1 MTMNLVTATDSYK
14 VTHFKQYPP
23 KTTQM
28 FSYIES
34 RGGVY
39 GETKFFGLQYLLKT
53 WLENPVTKDNVL
65 EAEELLKAHFG
76 SDYFPKDG
84 WLKVVENYDGLPPV
98 KIRAVP
104 EGMVIPTHNVLVT
117 VESTDEDLFWL
128 PGWLETQL
136 LRTVWYGTTVA
147 TVSYSIKKLI
157 LGFLE
162 RTADDPKAEIAFK
175 LHDFGARG
183 VSSAESA
190 GLGGCAHLTNFMG
203 SDTIEALLF
212 ARKYYGEPMAAF
224 SIPAMEHSTVTSWGK
239 ANEAQAYG
247 NFVSQFGKPGALIA
261 AVSDSYDIYN
271 AVEHIWG
278 EQLKQQV
285 QDSGAT
291 IVVRPDSGDPPLIVL
306 RTLQLL
312 ESKYGASKNSKGY
325 KVLNGM
331 RVIQGDGI
339 NEDSIRRILDLA
351 ERYEYSATNIA
362 FGMGGALLQQV
373 NRDTQK
379 FAMKCSEV
387 VVDGVP
393 RPVSKDPVT
402 DPGKKSKTGRLEL
415 YRVNNRFVTSADD
428 VEGEKVLRTVYENGK
443 LLVGDSLAEI
453 RARN

>member
-1 MTMNLVTATDSYK
+1 MNLVTATDSYK
-14 VTHFKQYPP
+14 ITHFKQYPP
-23 KTTQM
+23 NTTQM

-53 WLENPVTKDNVL
+53 WLENPVTKGNVL
-65 EAEELLKAHFG
+65 EAEELFKAHFG
-76 SDYFPKDG
+76 ADYFPKDG
-84 WLKVVENYDGLPPV
+84 WLKIVEKYDGLPPV

-104 EGMVIPTHNVLVT
+104 EGMVVPTHNVLVT
-117 VESTDEDLFWL
+117 VESTDEELFWL
-128 PGWLETQL
+128 PSWLETQL

-147 TVSYSIKKLI
+147 TVSHSIKKLI
-157 LGFLE
+157 LSFLE
-162 RTADDPKAEIAFK
+162 RTADDPKAEISFK

-212 ARKYYGEPMAAF
+212 ARKYYHEPMAAF

-239 ANEAQAYG
+239 ENEADAYA
-247 NFVSQFGKPGALIA
+247 NFVAQFGKPGTLIA

-278 EQLKQQV
+278 EELKQQV

-325 KVLNGM
+325 KVINGM

-387 VVDGVP
+387 VVDGVA
-393 RPVSKDPVT
+393 RPVSKDPIT

-415 YRVNNRFVTSADD
+415 YRMGNRFVTSAEKLD
-428 VEGEKVLRTVYENGK
+428 GESVLRTVYENGK
-443 LLVGDSLAEI
+443 LLVDETLSEV
-453 RARN
+453 RARG

>member
-203 SDTIEALLF
+203 SDTIEALQF
-212 ARKYYGEPMAAF
+212 ARKYYSEPTAAF

-239 ANEAQAYG
+239 ANEAKAYG

-278 EQLKQQV
+278 EQLKDQV
-285 QDSGAT
+285 QKSGAT

-325 KVLNGM
+325 KVINGM

-387 VVDGVP
+387 VVDGAP

-415 YRVNNRFVTSADD
+415 YRVNNRFVTSADE
-428 VEGEKVLRTVYENGK
+428 VQGKQVLRTVYENGE
-443 LLVGDSLAEI
+443 LLVDDSLATI
-453 RARN
+453 RSR

>member
-1 MTMNLVTATDSYK
+1 MNLVTATDSYK

-53 WLENPVTKDNVL
+53 WLENPVTKENVL
-65 EAEELLKAHFG
+65 EAEDLFKAHFG
-76 SDYFPKDG
+76 ADMFPKDG
-84 WLKVVENYDGLPPV
+84 WLKVVEKYDGLPPV

-104 EGMVIPTHNVLVT
+104 EGLVVSTHNVLVT

-147 TVSYSIKKLI
+147 TVSHSIKKLVVS
-157 LGFLE
+157 FLE
-162 RTADDPKAEIAFK
+162 RTADDPKNEIAFK

-203 SDTIEALLF
+203 SDTVEALLF
-212 ARKYYGEPMAAF
+212 ARKYYGESMAAF

-239 ANEAQAYG
+239 SNEAQSYS
-247 NFVSQFGKPGALIA
+247 NFVTQFGKPGALIA
-261 AVSDSYDIYN
+261 AVSDSYDLYN
-271 AVEHIWG
+271 AVENIWG
-278 EQLKQQV
+278 EQLKEQV
-285 QDSGAT
+285 QKSGAMV
-291 IVVRPDSGDPPLIVL
+291 VVRPDSGDPPLIVL

-312 ESKYGASKNSKGY
+312 ESKYGVTKNSKGY

-387 VVDGVP
+387 VVDGVA

-415 YRVNNRFVTSADD
+415 YRVNDRFATSAEKLD
-428 VEGEKVLRTVYENGK
+428 GESVLRTVYENGK
-443 LLVGDSLAEI
+443 LLVDDTLATI
-453 RARN
+453 RARG

>member
-1 MTMNLVTATDSYK
+1 MNLITATDSYK

-23 KTTQM
+23 KTSQM

-39 GETKFFGLQYLLKT
+39 SETKFFGLQSLLKT
-53 WLENPVTKDNVL
+53 WLENPVKKEHIS
-65 EAEELLKAHFG
+65 EAERIFKAHFG
-76 SDYFPKDG
+76 ADYFPKDG
-84 WLKVVENYDGLPPV
+84 WLKIVEKYNGLPPV

-104 EGMVIPTHNVLVT
+104 EGMVVPTHNVLVT
-117 VESTDEDLFWL
+117 VESTDEELFWL
-128 PGWLETQL
+128 PSWLETQL

-147 TVSYSIKKLI
+147 TVSHSLKKLI
-157 LGFLE
+157 LSFLE

-203 SDTIEALLF
+203 SDTVEALLF
-212 ARKYYGEPMAAF
+212 ARKYYQEPMAAF
-224 SIPAMEHSTVTSWGK
+224 SIPAMEHSTVTSWGRP
-239 ANEAQAYG
+239 NETDAYS
-247 NFVSQFGKPGALIA
+247 NFVRQFGKPGAVIA
-261 AVSDSYDIYN
+261 AVSDSYDLYN
-271 AVEHIWG
+271 AVEYIWG
-278 EQLKQQV
+278 EELKQQV

-312 ESKYGASKNSKGY
+312 ESKYGATKNSKGY
-325 KVLNGM
+325 KVIHGM

-415 YRVNNRFVTSADD
+415 YKIKNRFVTSADE
-428 VEGEKVLRTVYENGK
+428 VQGEKVLRTVYENGE
-443 LLVGDSLAEI
+443 LLVDDSLATI
-453 RARN
+453 RSR

>member
-1 MTMNLVTATDSYK
+1 MNLITATDSYK

-53 WLENPVTKDNVL
+53 WLENPVTKDNVQ
-65 EAEELLKAHFG
+65 EAEDLFKNHFG
-76 SDYFPKDG
+76 HDYFPRDG
-84 WLKVVENYDGLPPV
+84 WLKVVEKYDGLPPV

-117 VESTDEDLFWL
+117 VESSDEELFWL

-147 TVSYSIKKLI
+147 TVSHSIKKLI
-157 LGFLE
+157 LSFLE
-162 RTADDPKAEIAFK
+162 RTADDPKGEIAFK

-203 SDTIEALLF
+203 SDTVEALLF
-212 ARKYYGEPMAAF
+212 ARKYYGESMAAF

-239 ANEAQAYG
+239 SNEAQSYS
-247 NFVSQFGKPGALIA
+247 NFVAQFGKPGALIA
-261 AVSDSYDIYN
+261 AVSDSYDLYN

-278 EQLKQQV
+278 EQLKKQV

-291 IVVRPDSGDPPLIVL
+291 IVVRPDSGDPPFRKQIW
-306 RTLQLL
+306 
-312 ESKYGASKNSKGY
+312 
-325 KVLNGM
+325 
-331 RVIQGDGI
+331 
-339 NEDSIRRILDLA
+339 
-351 ERYEYSATNIA
+351 
-362 FGMGGALLQQV
+362 
-373 NRDTQK
+373 RD
-379 FAMKCSEV
+379 
-387 VVDGVP
+387 
-393 RPVSKDPVT
+393 
-402 DPGKKSKTGRLEL
+402 
-415 YRVNNRFVTSADD
+415 
-428 VEGEKVLRTVYENGK
+428 
-443 LLVGDSLAEI
+443 
-453 RARN
+453 

>member
-1 MTMNLVTATDSYK
+1 MNLITATDSYK

-23 KTTQM
+23 KTTGM

-53 WLENPVTKDNVL
+53 WLENLVTKDDVL
-65 EAEELLKAHFG
+65 EAEELLKVHFG
-76 SDYFPKDG
+76 ADYFPKNL
-84 WLKVVENYDGLPPV
+84 WLKVVEKYDGLPPV

-117 VESTDEDLFWL
+117 VESTDEELFWL

-147 TVSYSIKKLI
+147 TVSHSIKKLI
-157 LGFLE
+157 MSFLE

-212 ARKYYGEPMAAF
+212 ARKYYSEPMAAF

-278 EQLKQQV
+278 EQLKDQV
-285 QDSGAT
+285 QKSGAT

-312 ESKYGASKNSKGY
+312 ESKYGATVNKKGY
-325 KVLNGM
+325 KVINGM

-351 ERYEYSATNIA
+351 ERYEYSASNIA

-402 DPGKKSKTGRLEL
+402 DPDKRSKTGRLEL
-415 YRVNNRFVTSADD
+415 YRVNNRFLTSAGD
-428 VEGEKVLRTVYENGK
+428 VRGEKVLRTVYENGK
-443 LLVGDSLAEI
+443 LLVEDTLATI
-453 RARN
+453 RGR

>member
-1 MTMNLVTATDSYK
+1 MNLITATDSYK

-23 KTTQM
+23 KTSQM

-39 GETKFFGLQYLLKT
+39 GETKFFGLQSLLKT
-53 WLENPVTKDNVL
+53 WLENPVKKEHVQ
-65 EAEELLKAHFG
+65 EAEELFKSHFG
-76 SDYFPKDG
+76 ADMFPKDG
-84 WLKVVENYDGLPPV
+84 WLKVVEKYDGLPPV
-98 KIRAVP
+98 KVRAVP
-104 EGMVIPTHNVLVT
+104 EGMVVPTHNVLVT
-117 VESTDEDLFWL
+117 VESTDEELFWL

-147 TVSYSIKKLI
+147 TVSHSIKKLI
-157 LGFLE
+157 LSFLE

-203 SDTIEALLF
+203 SDTVEALLF
-212 ARKYYGEPMAAF
+212 ARKYYGENMAAF

-239 ANEAQAYG
+239 ANEAESYS
-247 NFVSQFGKPGALIA
+247 NFVTQFGKPGALIA

-278 EQLKQQV
+278 EQLKEQV
-285 QDSGAT
+285 QKSGAT

-312 ESKYGASKNSKGY
+312 EAKYGATKNSKGY
-325 KVLNGM
+325 KVINGM

-339 NEDSIRRILDLA
+339 VEDSIRRILDLA

-415 YRVNNRFVTSADD
+415 YHVNNRFITSADD
-428 VEGEKVLRTVYENGK
+428 VDGEKVLRTVYEEGK
-443 LLVGDSLAEI
+443 LLVDDSLATI
-453 RARN
+453 RSR

>member
-1 MTMNLVTATDSYK
+1 MNLITATDSYK

-23 KTTQM
+23 KTSKM

-39 GETKFFGLQYLLKT
+39 SETKFFGLQYLLKT
-53 WLENPVTKDNVL
+53 WLENPVTKENVL
-65 EAEELLKAHFG
+65 EAEELLKTHFG
-76 SDYFPKDG
+76 APYFPKEG
-84 WLKVVENYDGLPPV
+84 WLKIVEKYDGLPPV

-117 VESTDEDLFWL
+117 VESTDEELFWL
-128 PGWLETQL
+128 PSWLETQL

-157 LGFLE
+157 ASFLE
-162 RTADDPKAEIAFK
+162 RTSDDLKTEIAFK

-212 ARKYYGEPMAAF
+212 ARKYYHEPMAAF
-224 SIPAMEHSTVTSWGK
+224 SIPAMEHSTVTSWGRE
-239 ANEAQAYG
+239 NEADAYR

-278 EQLKQQV
+278 EQLKEQV
-285 QDSGAT
+285 KNSGAT
-291 IVVRPDSGDPPLIVL
+291 VVIRPDSGDPPLLVL
-306 RTLQLL
+306 RTLQML
-312 ESKYGASKNSKGY
+312 ESKFGATRNSKGY
-325 KVLNGM
+325 KVIDGM

-351 ERYEYSATNIA
+351 ERYEYSVTNIA

-393 RPVSKDPVT
+393 RPVFKDPVT

-415 YRVNNRFVTSADD
+415 YRANNRFITSAEKTD
-428 VEGEKVLRTVYENGK
+428 GESVLRTVYENGQ
-443 LLVGDSLAEI
+443 LLVDDTLADV
-453 RARN
+453 RARS

>member
-1 MTMNLVTATDSYK
+1 MNLITATDSYK

-39 GETKFFGLQYLLKT
+39 SETKFFGLQYLLKT
-53 WLENPVTKDNVL
+53 WLANPVTKDNVL

-76 SDYFPKDG
+76 ADYFPKDG
-84 WLKVVENYDGLPPV
+84 WLKVVEKYGGLPPV

-157 LGFLE
+157 SSFLE
-162 RTADDPKAEIAFK
+162 RTADDPKAEISFK

-212 ARKYYGEPMAAF
+212 ARKYYHERVAAF
-224 SIPAMEHSTVTSWGK
+224 SIPAMEHSTVTSWGQS
-239 ANEAQAYG
+239 NEAQAYA
-247 NFVSQFGKPGALIA
+247 NFVTQFGKPGALIA

-278 EQLKQQV
+278 EELKQQV

-312 ESKYGASKNSKGY
+312 ESKYGATKNSKGY

-443 LLVGDSLAEI
+443 LLVDDTLATI
-453 RARN
+453 RGR

>member
-1 MTMNLVTATDSYK
+1 MNLVTATDSYK

-23 KTTQM
+23 KTTGM

-53 WLENPVTKDNVL
+53 WLENPVTKEHVL
-65 EAEELLKAHFG
+65 EAEELLEAHFG
-76 SDYFPKDG
+76 ADYFPKAQ
-84 WLKVVENYDGLPPV
+84 WLKIVEKYDGLPPV
-98 KIRAVP
+98 RIRAVP

-117 VESTDEDLFWL
+117 VESTDEELFWL

-147 TVSYSIKKLI
+147 TVSHSIRKLI
-157 LGFLE
+157 LSFLE

-212 ARKYYGEPMAAF
+212 ARKYYSEPMAAF

-239 ANEAQAYG
+239 ASEAKSYA
-247 NFVSQFGKPGALIA
+247 NFVEQFGKPGALIA

-278 EQLKQQV
+278 EELKQKV

-312 ESKYGASKNSKGY
+312 ESKYGVTVNKKGY
-325 KVLNGM
+325 KVVNGM

-339 NEDSIRRILDLA
+339 SEDSIRRILDLA
-351 ERYEYSATNIA
+351 ERYEYSASNIA

-393 RPVSKDPVT
+393 RPVSKDPIT
-402 DPGKKSKTGRLEL
+402 DPGKRSKTGRLEL
-415 YRVNNRFVTSADD
+415 YRTGERLITSADEVD
-428 VEGEKVLRTVYENGK
+428 GEKVLRTVYENGK
-443 LLVGDSLAEI
+443 LFVEDTLATI
-453 RARN
+453 RGR

>member
-1 MTMNLVTATDSYK
+1 MNPITATDSYK

-39 GETKFFGLQYLLKT
+39 SETKFFGLQYLLKT
-53 WLENPVTKDNVL
+53 WLENPVSKEHVR
-65 EAEELLKAHFG
+65 EAEELFKAHFG
-76 SDYFPKDG
+76 NDYFPKAG
-84 WLKVVENYDGLPPV
+84 WLKIAEKYDGLPPV

-104 EGMVIPTHNVLVT
+104 EGMVVPTHNVLVT
-117 VESTDEDLFWL
+117 VESTDEELFWL
-128 PGWLETQL
+128 PSWLETQL

-147 TVSYSIKKLI
+147 TVSHSIKKLI
-157 LGFLE
+157 LSFLG
-162 RTADDPKAEIAFK
+162 RTADDPKGEIAFK

-203 SDTIEALLF
+203 SDTVEALLF
-212 ARKYYGEPMAAF
+212 ARKYYGESMAAF

-239 ANEAQAYG
+239 ANEAESYS
-247 NFVSQFGKPGALIA
+247 NFVTQFGKPGTLIA
-261 AVSDSYDIYN
+261 AVSDSYDLYN

-278 EQLKQQV
+278 EELKQQV
-285 QDSGAT
+285 QESGAT

-312 ESKYGASKNSKGY
+312 ESKYGATKNSKGY

-331 RVIQGDGI
+331 RVIQGDGVV
-339 NEDSIRRILDLA
+339 EDSIRRILDLA

-387 VVDGVP
+387 VVDGVH
-393 RPVSKDPVT
+393 RPVSKDPIT

-415 YRVNNRFVTSADD
+415 YRTGNRFVTSADE
-428 VEGEKVLRTVYENGK
+428 VSGEKVLRTVYENGR
-443 LLVGDSLAEI
+443 LLVDDTLATI
-453 RARN
+453 RSR

>member
-1 MTMNLVTATDSYK
+1 MNLITATDSYK

-23 KTTQM
+23 KTSSM

-65 EAEELLKAHFG
+65 EAEDLLKTHFG
-76 SDYFPKDG
+76 ADYFPKDG
-84 WLKVVENYDGLPPV
+84 WLKVVEKYDGLPPV

-104 EGMVIPTHNVLVT
+104 EGMVIPTHNVLTT
-117 VESTDEDLFWL
+117 VESTDEELFWL

-147 TVSYSIKKLI
+147 TVSHSIKKLI
-157 LGFLE
+157 LSFLE

-183 VSSAESA
+183 VSSSESA

-212 ARKYYGEPMAAF
+212 ARKYYSEPMAAF

-239 ANEAQAYG
+239 ENEADAYA

-278 EQLKQQV
+278 EELKQQV

-312 ESKYGASKNSKGY
+312 ESKFGVTKNSKGY
-325 KVLNGM
+325 KVINGM

-387 VVDGVP
+387 VVDGVH
-393 RPVSKDPVT
+393 RPVSKDPIT

-415 YRVNNRFVTSADD
+415 YNLGNRFVTSADEI
-428 VEGEKVLRTVYENGK
+428 EGEKVLRTVYENGK
-443 LLVGDSLAEI
+443 LLVEDTLATI
-453 RARN
+453 RGR

>member
-1 MTMNLVTATDSYK
+1 MNLITATDSYK
-14 VTHFKQYPP
+14 ITHFKQYPL

-39 GETKFFGLQYLLKT
+39 SETKFFGLQSLLKM
-53 WLENPVTKDNVL
+53 WLENPVKKEHVQ
-65 EAEELLKAHFG
+65 EAEELFKAHFG
-76 SDYFPKDG
+76 TDLFPKDG
-84 WLKVVENYDGLPPV
+84 WLKVVEKYDGLPPV
-98 KIRAVP
+98 KVRAVP
-104 EGMVIPTHNVLVT
+104 EGMVVPTHNVLVT

-147 TVSYSIKKLI
+147 TVSHSIKKLI
-157 LGFLE
+157 LSFLE

-203 SDTIEALLF
+203 SDTVEALLF
-212 ARKYYGEPMAAF
+212 SRKYYGESMAAF

-239 ANEAQAYG
+239 ANEAQSYS
-247 NFVSQFGKPGALIA
+247 NFVAQFGKPGALIA

-278 EQLKQQV
+278 EQLKEQV
-285 QDSGAT
+285 QNSGAT

-312 ESKYGASKNSKGY
+312 ESKYGATKNSKGY
-325 KVLNGM
+325 KVINGM

-387 VVDGVP
+387 VVDGVA
-393 RPVSKDPVT
+393 RPVSKDPIT

-415 YRVNNRFVTSADD
+415 DRVNNRFITSAEKL
-428 VEGEKVLRTVYENGK
+428 EGESVLRTVYENGR
-443 LLVGDSLAEI
+443 LLVDDTLATI
-453 RARN
+453 RGR

>member
-1 MTMNLVTATDSYK
+1 MNLITATDSYK

-23 KTTQM
+23 KTTGM

-39 GETKFFGLQYLLKT
+39 SETKFFGLQYLLKT
-53 WLENPVTKDNVL
+53 WLENPVTKEHVL
-65 EAEELLKAHFG
+65 GAEDLLKNHFG
-76 SDYFPKDG
+76 NDYFPKDG
-84 WLKVVENYDGLPPV
+84 WLKIVEKYDGLMPV

-104 EGMVIPTHNVLVT
+104 EGMVVPTHNVLVT

-147 TVSYSIKKLI
+147 TVSHSIKKLI
-157 LGFLE
+157 SSFLE
-162 RTADDPKAEIAFK
+162 RTADDPKGEIAFK

-183 VSSAESA
+183 VSSSESA

-203 SDTIEALLF
+203 SDTVEALLF
-212 ARKYYGEPMAAF
+212 AKKYYHEPMAAF
-224 SIPAMEHSTVTSWGK
+224 SIPAMEHSTVTSWGRE
-239 ANEAQAYG
+239 NEAESYR
-247 NFVSQFGKPGALIA
+247 NFVTQFGKPGTLLA
-261 AVSDSYDIYN
+261 AVSDSYDLYN

-278 EQLKQQV
+278 EELKQQV
-285 QDSGAT
+285 QESGAT

-312 ESKYGASKNSKGY
+312 ESKYGVTKNSKGY
-325 KVLNGM
+325 KVINGM

-339 NEDSIRRILDLA
+339 VEDSIRRILDLA

-387 VVDGVP
+387 IVDGVH
-393 RPVSKDPVT
+393 RPVSKDPIT

-415 YRVNNRFVTSADD
+415 YRMNNRFVTSAEKLD
-428 VEGEKVLRTVYENGK
+428 GESILRTVYEKGE
-443 LLVGDSLAEI
+443 LLIDDTLATI
-453 RARN
+453 RSR

>member
-1 MTMNLVTATDSYK
+1 MNLITATDSYK
-14 VTHFKQYPP
+14 ITHFKQYPL

-39 GETKFFGLQYLLKT
+39 SETKFFGLQSLLKM
-53 WLENPVTKDNVL
+53 WLENPVKKEHVQ
-65 EAEELLKAHFG
+65 EAEELFKAHFG
-76 SDYFPKDG
+76 TDLFPKDG
-84 WLKVVENYDGLPPV
+84 WLKVVEKYDGLPPV
-98 KIRAVP
+98 KVRAVP
-104 EGMVIPTHNVLVT
+104 EGMVVPTHNVLVT

-147 TVSYSIKKLI
+147 TVSHSIKKLI
-157 LGFLE
+157 LSFLE

-203 SDTIEALLF
+203 SDTVEALLF
-212 ARKYYGEPMAAF
+212 SRKYYGESMAAF

-239 ANEAQAYG
+239 ANEAQSYS
-247 NFVSQFGKPGALIA
+247 NFVAQFGKPGALIA

-278 EQLKQQV
+278 EQLKEQV
-285 QDSGAT
+285 QNSGAT

-312 ESKYGASKNSKGY
+312 ESKYGATKNSKGY
-325 KVLNGM
+325 KVINGM

-387 VVDGVP
+387 VVDGVA
-393 RPVSKDPVT
+393 RPVSKDPIT

-415 YRVNNRFVTSADD
+415 YRVNNRFITSAEKL
-428 VEGEKVLRTVYENGK
+428 EGESVLRTVYENGR
-443 LLVGDSLAEI
+443 LLVDDTLATI
-453 RARN
+453 RGR

>member
-1 MTMNLVTATDSYK
+1 MNLVAATDSYK

-53 WLENPVTKDNVL
+53 WLENPITKDNVL
-65 EAEELLKAHFG
+65 EAEELLKVHFG
-76 SDYFPKDG
+76 ADYFPKDP
-84 WLKVVENYDGLPPV
+84 WLKVVEKYDGLPPV

-117 VESTDEDLFWL
+117 VESTDEELFWL

-147 TVSYSIKKLI
+147 TVSHSIKKLI
-157 LGFLE
+157 LSFLE

-212 ARKYYGEPMAAF
+212 ARKYYSEPMAAF

-239 ANEAQAYG
+239 ANEAKAYG
-247 NFVSQFGKPGALIA
+247 NFVQHFGKPGALIA
-261 AVSDSYDIYN
+261 AVSDSYDIYH

-278 EQLKQQV
+278 EQLKRQV
-285 QDSGAT
+285 LDSGAT

-312 ESKYGASKNSKGY
+312 ESNYGATKNSKGY
-325 KVLNGM
+325 KVINGM

-387 VVDGVP
+387 VVDGAP

-402 DPGKKSKTGRLEL
+402 DPGKRSKTGRLEL
-415 YRVNNRFVTSADD
+415 YQINNRFVTSADD
-428 VEGEKVLRTVYENGK
+428 IAAEKVLRTVYENGK
-443 LLVGDSLAEI
+443 LLVEDTLATI
-453 RARN
+453 RGR

>member
-1 MTMNLVTATDSYK
+1 MNLITATDSYK

-23 KTTQM
+23 KTSQM

-53 WLENPVTKDNVL
+53 WLENPVTKENVL
-65 EAEELLKAHFG
+65 EAQELLKVHFG
-76 SDYFPKDG
+76 NDYFPKDG
-84 WLKVVENYDGLPPV
+84 WLKVVEKYDGLPPV

-104 EGMVIPTHNVLVT
+104 EGMVVPTHNVLAT
-117 VESTDEDLFWL
+117 VESTDEELFWL

-157 LGFLE
+157 LSFLE
-162 RTADDPKAEIAFK
+162 RTADNPEAEIAFK

-183 VSSAESA
+183 VSSSESA

-212 ARKYYGEPMAAF
+212 VRKYYGEAMAAF

-239 ANEAQAYG
+239 ENEADAYA

-278 EQLKQQV
+278 EELKQQV
-285 QDSGAT
+285 QDSGTT

-312 ESKYGASKNSKGY
+312 ESKYGVTKNSKGY
-325 KVLNGM
+325 KVINGM

-387 VVDGVP
+387 VVDGVS
-393 RPVSKDPVT
+393 RPVSKDPIT
-402 DPGKKSKTGRLEL
+402 DPGKRSKTGRLEL
-415 YRVNNRFVTSADD
+415 YRIGNRFITSADD

-443 LLVGDSLAEI
+443 LLIEDNLATI
-453 RARN
+453 RGR